1 MSRIQSI
8 DKSLTNIEKY
18 DCDKAYSLA
27 TFHASVNNDITFEKL
42 KNNKAVKQ
50 ITKMNYYNIQP
61 KDVSIKLLK
70 KERRKFKNYE
80 FNEFNDEYNNY

>member
-1 MSRIQSI
+1 MRKI
-8 DKSLTNIEKY
+8 KTNTLTNIEKY
-18 DCDKAYSLA
+18 DYDRAYSLA
-27 TFHASVNNDITFEKL
+27 TFHASVNNDISFEKL

-50 ITKMNYYNIQP
+50 ITKMNDYNIQP

-80 FNEFNDEYNNY
+80 LNEFNDDYNNY

>member
-1 MSRIQSI
+1 M
-8 DKSLTNIEKY
+8 
-18 DCDKAYSLA
+18 
-27 TFHASVNNDITFEKL
+27 TFHSSVNNDKSFEKL
-42 KNNKAVKQ
+42 QNNKAVKQ

-80 FNEFNDEYNNY
+80 FNEFIDDYNNY

>member
-1 MSRIQSI
+1 MDRSE

-18 DCDKAYSLA
+18 DYDKAYSLA
-27 TFHASVNNDITFEKL
+27 TFHASVNNDISFEKL

-50 ITKMNYYNIQP
+50 ITKMNNYNIQP

-70 KERRKFKNYE
+70 KERRKYKNYE
-80 FNEFNDEYNNY
+80 LNEFNDEYNNY